1 MKISMVRRAD
11 ALGRVVLPEEIRN
24 ALGIAEGTSVRLT
37 LDGGRVTLEKETPQ
51 CALCG
56 STENLHGHGE
66 SAVCEACVAS
76 IGALEQL

>member
-11 ALGRVVLPEEIRN
+11 AQGRMVLPEEIRN

-56 STENLHGHGE
+56 STENLCVQGE
-66 SAVCEACVAS
+66 NAVCEKCVNS
-76 IGALEQL
+76 IAKI

>member
-11 ALGRVVLPEEIRN
+11 ALGRMVLPEEIRN

-51 CALCG
+51 
-56 STENLHGHGE
+56 
-66 SAVCEACVAS
+66 
-76 IGALEQL
+76 

>member
-37 LDGGRVTLEKETPQ
+37 LDGGRAALEKETPQ
-51 CALCG
+51 CALFAAPPKTC
-56 STENLHGHGE
+56 
-66 SAVCEACVAS
+66 AS
-76 IGALEQL
+76 REKAQFVRNALTQLQKI